1 MATRFAELSEH
12 LCEKCVAP
20 LLVAPKVKE
29 AISKRMIKQLLN
41 LVHTKYCDL
50 SVACRSIFANAEG
63 REHTLTY
70 ILLNLT
76 SNNKLIDYCNNYY
89 I

>member
-41 LVHTKYCDL
+41 SVHTKYCDL
-50 SVACRSIFANAEG
+50 SVASRSIFANTKG

-70 ILLNLT
+70 LSILLNLR
-76 SNNKLIDYCNNYY
+76 SNN
-89 I
+89 